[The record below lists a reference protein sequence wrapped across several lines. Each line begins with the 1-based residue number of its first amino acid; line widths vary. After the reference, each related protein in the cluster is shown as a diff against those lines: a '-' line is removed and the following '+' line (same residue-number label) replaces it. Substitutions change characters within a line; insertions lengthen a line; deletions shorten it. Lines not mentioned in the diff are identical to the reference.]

1 MCYYT
6 NTFFSSVIL
15 AGACPEFCRGKPE
28 SMKKKEWIPGRAW
41 NDNKNMFSR
50 FTKRIGI
57 DLGTANSLVWL
68 AGEGVLLNEPTVVAV
83 TVDDGRVVAVGNEAK
98 DMLGRTPGN
107 IMATRPMRDGV
118 IADYRI
124 TEALLSYFID
134 RVVGRNRFFK
144 PEVMICVPSGVTQVE
159 RRAVLDATLSAGA
172 KVAYLIEEPL
182 AAAIGA
188 KIPIAQASGH
198 MIVDIGGGSTEA
210 AVVSLGGV
218 VVHKSARVAGNKID
232 EAIALAIKKK
242 HNLII
247 GERMAEMIKVTI
259 ADALP
264 GVIPAQAG
272 IGSRL
277 NENHGRSPIE
287 SGMTKQNTME
297 VRGRDTVSGLPRM
310 IELTRAE
317 VTEAITPILHQI
329 IGAVKAVLED
339 TPPELAADIIDKGIV
354 MAGGTSQLTNLDKLM
369 TQMTGVVCH
378 VADEPLLCVVRG
390 TGVAI
395 ENIELYKRSINKR

>member
-1 MCYYT
+1 LPFDFYLLPY
-6 NTFFSSVIL
+6 FY
-15 AGACPEFCRGKPE
+15 
-28 SMKKKEWIPGRAW
+28 
-41 NDNKNMFSR
+41 MFNR

-57 DLGTANSLVWL
+57 DLGTANSVVWL
-68 AGEGVLLNEPTVVAV
+68 AGEGVVLNEPTVVAV
-83 TVDDGRVVAVGNEAK
+83 TLDDNRVVAVGNEAK
-98 DMLGRTPGN
+98 EMLGRTPGN
-107 IMATRPMRDGV
+107 IVATRPMRDGV

-134 RVVGRNRFFK
+134 RIVGRNRFFK

-218 VVHKSARVAGNKID
+218 VVHKSARVAGNKLD
-232 EAIALAIKKK
+232 EAIAIYIKRRY
-242 HNLII
+242 NLII
-247 GERMAEMIKVTI
+247 GERMAEAIKITI
-259 ADALP
+259 GDAMGERVEKKSKISNASSLP
-264 GVIPAQAG
+264 PT
-272 IGSRL
+272 SYPL
-277 NENHGRSPIE
+277 PP
-287 SGMTKQNTME
+287 NTME
-297 VRGRDTVSGLPRM
+297 VRGRDAITGLPHM

-317 VTEAITPILHQI
+317 LTEAIMPVLHQI
-329 IGAVKAVLED
+329 IGAVKAVLEE

-354 MAGGTSQLTNLDKLM
+354 MAGGTSLLTNLDKLM
-369 TQMTGVVCH
+369 TRETGVVCH
-378 VADEPLLCVVRG
+378 VAEEPLLCVVRG

-395 ENIELYKRSINKR
+395 ENIELYKRSINKK